1 MTILEQ
7 LAAHARQRV
16 AADREANSLDVLQ
29 AQCRALG
36 KGRRGGVP
44 SCPGQRGPLLP
55 SAR

>member
-1 MTILEQ
+1 MSILDE

-36 KGRRGGVP
+36 KGGGRGSKLLWPKRACP
-44 SCPGQRGPLLP
+44 S